1 MKSRSAVIAVLLLGG
16 CSMETG
22 QSVDTTALNAV
33 ITKIQD
39 YTKQICSYIPT
50 DGTVKQILASV
61 DPLAESAYNIA
72 AQICKAVTETPL
84 AVEPGPAVLE
94 LGEKPASCPMVAG
107 VCIEGSFVPKYAP
120 KEEAP

>member
-1 MKSRSAVIAVLLLGG
+1 MKRLAVVAVLLLGG
-16 CSMETG
+16 CSLETG
-22 QSVDTTALNAV
+22 PSVDTTALNAV

-72 AQICKAVTETPL
+72 AQICKAVTAEAP
-84 AVEPGPAVLE
+84 AGGAGPAVLG
-94 LGEKPASCPMVAG
+94 LGEKAESCPMVAG
-107 VCIEGSFVPKYAP
+107 VCIEGAFVP
-120 KEEAP
+120 KEEAPKENAQ

>member
-1 MKSRSAVIAVLLLGG
+1 MKRYAFVAVLLLTG

-33 ITKIQD
+33 ITKIQS

-50 DGTVKQILASV
+50 DGTVKQILASI

-72 AQICKAVTETPL
+72 AQICKAVTAE
-84 AVEPGPAVLE
+84 APGASPTI
-94 LGEKPASCPMVAG
+94 LGDEGKAESCPMVAG
-107 VCIEGSFVPKYAP
+107 VCIEGAFVPKDEAP
-120 KEEAP
+120 KENTQ